1 MVIFETGVEI
11 QGPDAGT
18 GRSGPPEFWALE
30 ERIASSRS
38 FGRSERLKD
47 LLVYLSER
55 TLSHPGTE
63 VREHEIRSA
72 VFGRPTEDSTRDETI
87 VRVQVSKLR
96 KKLDDYFAS
105 EGADEPTVIEIP
117 RGQYAVVWRSRDEA
131 PIGAAG
137 ASSAAPRRARTA
149 VVLGFVAAFGAGLC
163 VGVVAGR
170 AGGDR
175 TPVVEPTPA
184 LDSLWTQMFR
194 KEQQTHLVLADSTL
208 SQVQD
213 ALSRSMTLEEYLRWD
228 SLQQAPSLTQSL
240 EADAILRYVMAR
252 RNTSLSVAA
261 IARQISLLDRGR
273 ASRVALVFP
282 RDFHAR
288 HFGTDNVILLGSP
301 RSNPWFE
308 LFQPAMSLRFH
319 WDAAR
324 RRELI
329 RDHAPKPGPPT
340 EYGQGEPRSEA
351 NPLRPGYC
359 VVAFLPNLARQRNVL
374 LIGGTDGE
382 STGAGGHLLTDETAL
397 TQIRERLQLQP
408 GAALPHFEALL
419 STRKIGGTA
428 PSYEVVVVRRVGS

>member
-1 MVIFETGVEI
+1 VQT
-11 QGPDAGT
+11 QGPDSGT
-18 GRSGPPEFWALE
+18 GRSGPREFWALE
-30 ERIASSRS
+30 ERIVSSRS

-72 VFGRPTEDSTRDETI
+72 VFGRHTEDSTRDDTI

-105 EGADEPTVIEIP
+105 EGTDEPTVIEIP
-117 RGQYAVVWRSRDEA
+117 RGQYAVVWRARDEA
-131 PIGAAG
+131 PIG
-137 ASSAAPRRARTA
+137 SSTAAPRRARTA
-149 VVLGFVAAFGAGLC
+149 VVLGFVAAFAAGLC

-170 AGGDR
+170 ASGDR
-175 TPVVEPTPA
+175 PPVEPTPA

-194 KEQQTHLVLADSTL
+194 KDQQTHLVLADSTL

-228 SLQQAPSLTQSL
+228 SLRQAPSLTQSL
-240 EADAILRYVMAR
+240 EADAILHYVMAR

-261 IARQISLLDRGR
+261 IAREISLLDRGR

-308 LFQPAMSLRFH
+308 LFKPAMSLRFH
-319 WDAAR
+319 WDASR
-324 RRELI
+324 GRELI

-340 EYGQGEPRSEA
+340 EYVHGEPQSEA
-351 NPLRPGYC
+351 TSLRPGYC

-374 LIGGTDGE
+374 LIGGTDAE

-419 STRKIGGTA
+419 STRNIGGTA